1 MAVTS
6 KFYLPEGICSEDEQK
21 GIAFVSNSFNDLFDK
36 SLRGLS
42 AAMRIAALCYN
53 SPEMKN
59 LAAFDQ
65 YSEGWM
71 EDISAALCALSNFDS
86 HIRQRI
92 LYSIQK
98 THEAYDIQDIRCKM
112 EDLGD

>member
-1 MAVTS
+1 MAVTGR
-6 KFYLPEGICSEDEQK
+6 FFLEAGICSENEMK

-36 SLRGLS
+36 SLKGLS

-59 LAAFDQ
+59 LATLDQ
-65 YSEGWM
+65 YGEGWM
-71 EDISAALCALSNFDS
+71 EDISSALCALSKFDS
-86 HIRQRI
+86 NIKQRI

-98 THEAYDIQDIRCKM
+98 AHEAYDIQEIGCKM
-112 EDLGD
+112 EDLD